1 MYGDAKKIH
10 LIEEI
15 LKIENDAVLAEVE
28 TIIARNRMETLKRRS
43 FKDFA
48 GMMSDEEVTHLEKI
62 IEEGCETINP
72 DDWK

>member
-1 MYGDAKKIH
+1 MYADAKKIH

-15 LKIENDAVLAEVE
+15 LKIETDDALIAVEEVLKAYNSK
-28 TIIARNRMETLKRRS
+28 AASRKS

-48 GMMSDEEVTHLEKI
+48 GILTQEEAEKLELI
-62 IEEGCETINP
+62 IEQGCETIHT